1 MAPVAIP
8 ASDTQLSPYDRPLR
22 GSTREKCVSLV
33 IPLVQELPESTPF
46 AGGDF
51 HMNVLIIDDH
61 APTRALIST
70 WIRSVATQIK
80 EISNGP
86 DGIALCATFQPD
98 IVTLDLRMRLM
109 DGFETLQALRA
120 AYPQQ
125 RVIIVTQADLPELR
139 AKAAQLGAA
148 FFVPKDDLRLLRWY
162 LERETQLRTA
172 RTA

>member
-1 MAPVAIP
+1 
-8 ASDTQLSPYDRPLR
+8 
-22 GSTREKCVSLV
+22 
-33 IPLVQELPESTPF
+33 
-46 AGGDF
+46 
-51 HMNVLIIDDH
+51 
-61 APTRALIST
+61 
-70 WIRSVATQIK
+70 
-80 EISNGP
+80 
-86 DGIALCATFQPD
+86 
-98 IVTLDLRMRLM
+98 VTLDLRMRLM